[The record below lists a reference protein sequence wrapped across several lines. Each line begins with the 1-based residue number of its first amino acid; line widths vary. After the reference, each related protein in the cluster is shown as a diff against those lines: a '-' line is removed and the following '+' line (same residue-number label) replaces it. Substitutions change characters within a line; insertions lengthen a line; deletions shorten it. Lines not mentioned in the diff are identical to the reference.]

1 MKHNILFLSGWYPT
15 RDNPTLGNFI
25 VKHAECVSPH
35 HSIYALHVSLTEKI
49 SQKEE
54 IDFSETPFS
63 SKVIYLRKS
72 SIPILGIF
80 LDKLKI
86 TKRYFFEY
94 KTLIDSGFKPELIH
108 ANIVYPIGIVACMLK
123 WKYKINYIIEEHWT
137 GYLDYGINRPG
148 FFKKQ
153 LIHFVA
159 NRASAILPDSQ
170 DLGRAIQKLNIKTP
184 IIKLANVVHV
194 EHFTPQLQKE
204 ESEIS
209 KMIHVSTLHNVHKNI
224 ELLID
229 SFSEVLNL
237 GHKAELHIISDGDFE
252 QYKGKIEELGIAKNI
267 IFYGEL
273 KAEEI
278 APVLREADFFV
289 LSSNFENLPCV
300 LIESVACGVPA
311 ISTNVGGVDEI
322 INETNGILVEPRNKE
337 QMVDTMIKM
346 INSHHLYDKTEM
358 HKSAVSLYSYEA
370 IGKQLSEIYSDVIQ
384 KTLS

>member
-35 HSIYALHVSLTEKI
+35 HSIYALHVSLTKNI

-54 IDFSETPFS
+54 VDFSETQFP

-72 SIPILGIF
+72 KVPILGSLF
-80 LDKLKI
+80 DKLKI
-86 TKRYFFEY
+86 IKRHFSEY
-94 KTLIDSGFKPELIH
+94 NILIDNGFKPELIH
-108 ANIVYPIGIVACMLK
+108 ANIAYPIGIVACMLK

-148 FFKKQ
+148 FFKKR
-153 LIHFVA
+153 IIRFVA
-159 NRASAILPDSQ
+159 NRSNAILPDSQ

-322 INETNGILVEPRNKE
+322 INETNGILVEPRNKD
-337 QMVDTMIKM
+337 QMVDAMIKM